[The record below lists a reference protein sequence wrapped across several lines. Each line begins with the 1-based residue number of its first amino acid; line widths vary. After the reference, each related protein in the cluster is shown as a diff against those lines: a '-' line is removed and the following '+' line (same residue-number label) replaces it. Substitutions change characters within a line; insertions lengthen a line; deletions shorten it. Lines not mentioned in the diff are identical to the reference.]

1 MLMEYLPSL
10 LLAWGVQIM
19 GVVSPGPGVALIIG
33 VAVAE
38 GRRPALLTT
47 LGISSAT
54 IVLATATVLGFAAL
68 LASMQPAM
76 TAIRIAGGLYLLWL
90 AYKAFARAAHPP
102 QIAPMAAAGGRSAW
116 LRGFLLQISNPKAI
130 FFWLAVAALGSLD
143 NAPAPILALF
153 VAGAFVNSFVGHGA
167 YGFVLS
173 SSAARARFLAWRR
186 WIEGALGAV
195 FALAGLRL
203 LMARG

>member
-1 MLMEYLPSL
+1 MLAEYLPGL

-33 VAVAE
+33 VALAD
-38 GRRPALLTT
+38 GRRPAMLTT

-68 LASMQPAM
+68 LASMQTAM
-76 TAIRIAGGLYLLWL
+76 TFVRVAGGLYLLWL
-90 AYKAFARAAHPP
+90 AYKAFGRAMRPP
-102 QIAPMAAAGGRSAW
+102 PITPINAAGGSTW

-130 FFWLAVAALGSLD
+130 FFWLAVAALGSLEG
-143 NAPAPILALF
+143 APVPILVLF
-153 VAGAFVNSFVGHGA
+153 VAGAFLNSFLGHGA
-167 YGFVLS
+167 YGFILS
-173 SSAARARFLAWRR
+173 SASARARFLAWRR

-195 FALAGLRL
+195 FGLAGLRL
-203 LMARG
+203 LMARS